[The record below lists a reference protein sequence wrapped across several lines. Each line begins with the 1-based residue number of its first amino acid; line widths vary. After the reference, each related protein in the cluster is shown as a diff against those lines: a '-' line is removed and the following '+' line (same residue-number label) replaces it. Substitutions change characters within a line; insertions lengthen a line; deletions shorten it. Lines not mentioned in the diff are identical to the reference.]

1 MLTGPALVVVGEAL
15 IDLVPVAG
23 NDHFQAR
30 PGGSPFNVAIGLAR
44 LGNHTAL
51 MARLADNAF
60 GRLLRDHAA
69 AEGIDLSSAPLAVE
83 PTTLAVVSLD
93 HQAQPSYD
101 FYFEG
106 TADWQWTAAEM
117 AQLPRDAA
125 VLHFGSLASWTE
137 PGCAA
142 LYELAARTH
151 AAGHILVS
159 YDPNVRP
166 LVLGEPARGRDLVE
180 RSVGVA
186 HLVKAST
193 EDIEWLY
200 PGVGSAE
207 VGARWTQLGVDVVVI
222 TDGPHGAVAYRAD
235 RDPVGCP
242 GRAVEV
248 ADTVGAGDAFTAG
261 LLSALAQRGLQTPTR
276 LAQLS
281 VTELSECL
289 SEAVLV
295 ASLTCEKAGADPPR
309 ANRRSGTAP
318 LTAADFAS

>member
-1 MLTGPALVVVGEAL
+1 MLTGPTLVVVGEAL
-15 IDLVPVAG
+15 IDLVPIAG
-23 NDHFQAR
+23 NDQFQAR
-30 PGGSPFNVAIGLAR
+30 PGGGPFNVAIGLAR

-60 GRLLRDHAA
+60 GRLLRNHAA
-69 AEGIDLSSAPLAVE
+69 AEGIDLSSAPLAIE

-93 HQAQPSYD
+93 DQAQATYD

-106 TADWQWTAAEM
+106 TADWQWTETEIS
-117 AQLPRDAA
+117 QLPRDIA

-137 PGCAA
+137 PGCA
-142 LYELAARTH
+142 LLHDLAARSH
-151 AAGHILVS
+151 AGGHVLVS

-166 LVLGEPARGRDLVE
+166 LVLRDPARARALVE

-193 EDIEWLY
+193 EDLEWLY
-200 PGVGSAE
+200 PDVSTAD
-207 VGARWTQLGVDVVVI
+207 VGARWGQLGADVVII
-222 TDGPHGAVAYRAD
+222 TDGPHGAVAFRAD
-235 RDPVGCP
+235 RDPVSCP

-276 LAQLS
+276 VAQLS
-281 VTELSECL
+281 TTELSECL
-289 SEAVLV
+289 TEAVLV
-295 ASLTCEKAGADPPR
+295 SSLTCEKAGADPPR
-309 ANRRSGTAP
+309 ANRRSGSAP
-318 LTAADFAS
+318 LTAISFLS